1 MREDEEKVDER
12 TYTWALDPV
21 TGEALLDPVTG
32 DPYLVASRP
41 RTPQEIADD
50 EVVDA
55 IWQKLYDNPSLD
67 PEMWNLMFGPEP
79 EEELTEEEIEEME
92 RTAIPWELAN
102 AESHRRLEV
111 LATESRKRLRTG
123 EPRLSKAE
131 TKAIMIDGDFS
142 AAARIAAQFDALKGG
157 PVRMEPDPV
166 TGEPVLLGGDRITEE
181 EVENILTQVDEE
193 VRTRDA

>member
-1 MREDEEKVDER
+1 MREDEEKADER

-32 DPYLVASRP
+32 DPYLVASRL

-67 PEMWNLMFGPEP
+67 PEMWNLMFGPE
-79 EEELTEEEIEEME
+79 EELTEEEIEEME
-92 RTAIPWELAN
+92 RTAIPWELAS
-102 AESHRRLEV
+102 AKSYRRLEV
-111 LATESRKRLRTG
+111 LSTESRKRLRTG

-131 TKAIMIDGDFS
+131 TKAIMVDGDFS

>member
-1 MREDEEKVDER
+1 MREDEEKADER

-131 TKAIMIDGDFS
+131 TKAIMVDGDFS

>member
-1 MREDEEKVDER
+1 MREDEEKAIER

-92 RTAIPWELAN
+92 RSAIPWELAN
-102 AESHRRLEV
+102 AESDRRLDV
-111 LATESRKRLRTG
+111 LATELRKRLRTG

-131 TKAIMIDGDFS
+131 TKAIMVDGDFS

-166 TGEPVLLGGDRITEE
+166 TGEPVLLGGDGITEE
-181 EVENILTQVDEE
+181 EVEDILRQVDEE